1 MVLTPKQIFE
11 DQFAVENLTAI
22 FRDRVSQ
29 SGTVGRDGIH
39 PAAFEKNLDQEIR
52 LIRKNVAAEKYRFT
66 TYKQRLVLKGAG
78 KAPREISIAGVRDR
92 VCLRA
97 LTNSLATIFTEA
109 KPSLA
114 HQHIAEIKGYIKP
127 LSDEYSFVQIDVQN
141 FFPSLL
147 HSELMKRLRRK
158 TRNGKLLSL
167 VEAAIKTSTGSAG
180 TNDRGVPQGLS
191 ISNVLSSIYMMPIDD
206 EAHNKFEYYRYVD
219 DILIIC
225 KSEKA
230 RANLQFM
237 MKRLAKVGL
246 QVHEPIPGSKTK
258 IEPLSKGVEY
268 LGYHLTPNKVSIRR
282 SSFRHIMENLVSVAT
297 AAKYKPTDRRQIRRL
312 NLKITGCFVNGK
324 RYGSMFYFSMTDD
337 KEQLR
342 RLDRFV
348 ARLWRKVG
356 FEKYGKP
363 KTFIKTFHEI
373 RYNLDGTKY
382 IPRFDDYTIEQMMQF
397 IADFEGREL
406 DDIRSWTEE
415 KVRKTFMRHVKREV
429 SDLLKDMTP
438 TS

>member
-1 MVLTPKQIFE
+1 MVSTPKQIFDE
-11 DQFAVENLTAI
+11 QFEAENLAAI

-29 SGTVGRDGIH
+29 SGTVGRDGVH
-39 PAAFEKNLDQEIR
+39 PAAFEKNLDQEIL
-52 LIRKNVAAEKYRFT
+52 LIRKNVDAEKYRFT

-97 LTNSLATIFTEA
+97 LTNSLATIFSDA
-109 KPSLA
+109 KPALA
-114 HQHIAEIKGYIKP
+114 HQHIGEIKAYIKP
-127 LSDEYSFVQIDVQN
+127 LSDEYSFVQMDVQQ

-147 HSELMKRLRRK
+147 HPELMKRLRSK
-158 TRNGKLLSL
+158 TRNRKLLSL
-167 VEAAIKTSTGSAG
+167 VAAAIKTSTGSPG

-191 ISNVLSSIYMMPIDD
+191 ISNVLSSIYMMPIDE
-206 EAHNKFEYYRYVD
+206 EAHHKYEYYRYVD

-225 KSEKA
+225 KAENA
-230 RANLQFM
+230 RRNLEVM

-246 QVHEPIPGSKTK
+246 QVHEPTPGSKTK

-282 SSFRHIMENLVSVAT
+282 SSYRNIMESLVSVAT
-297 AAKYKPTDRRQIRRL
+297 AAKYKPTDRRQVRRL

-348 ARLWRKVG
+348 SRLWKKAG
-356 FEKYGKP
+356 FDKYGKP

-373 RYNLDGTKY
+373 RYNLTATKY
-382 IPRFDDYTIEQMMQF
+382 IPRYDDYTIDEMMQF
-397 IADFEGREL
+397 IADFEAREL

-415 KVRKTFMRHVKREV
+415 RIRKTFHRHVKREV